1 MTRPEVILLDCAAG
15 VPMFPGLA
23 DEYPALARQYGMNPH
38 GVTCYAEDARRVI
51 LDAERRLLAL
61 CGTSSS
67 EAGVVWCAT
76 GTEAV
81 NLALRGFPWKTT
93 DASIAL
99 DLGAHPAVRETA
111 RALRGHPVQGFLVQP
126 DGTVLFPSQATPE
139 TPPALAALSLVNN
152 ETGVVWNGDRD
163 AFPTGCAVVLDACQA
178 FGKHPLPWHAADL
191 LILSS
196 RKLGGP
202 ATGAALVYRKS
213 LRLKPVITGG
223 GQQNGLRSGT
233 LDTVSIL
240 LFVKAAEMACQNQR
254 ENWTNAVA
262 LNRTL
267 RCAIARLGQG
277 RWPVFSPETASP
289 YICYFAI
296 PGYEGAII
304 ARALA
309 EKYGVVIGTGSACS
323 AESRQTSP
331 LLRALGIPDD
341 LARCAL
347 RVSFSAHTTSAD
359 LARFLDALPEVLKN
373 Y

>member
-1 MTRPEVILLDCAAG
+1 MTRQEVTHLDCAAG
-15 VPMFPGLA
+15 VPMLPALA
-23 DEYPALARQYGMNPH
+23 DEYPILVQQYGWNPH
-38 GVTCYAEDARRVI
+38 GLTCYAEDARRV
-51 LDAERRLLAL
+51 LLSAERRLLAL
-61 CGTSSS
+61 CGTTPS

-76 GTEAV
+76 GTEAA
-81 NLALRGFPWKTT
+81 NLALRGFPWKT
-93 DASIAL
+93 AEAPIAL
-99 DLGAHPAVRETA
+99 DLGAHPALRETA
-111 RALRGHPVQGFLVQP
+111 KALRTHPLQGFLVQP
-126 DGTVLFPSQATPE
+126 DGMVHFTSQATPE

-163 AFPTGCAVVLDACQA
+163 AFPTGCAIVLDACQA

-213 LRLKPVITGG
+213 LRLNPIITGG

-240 LFVKAAEMACQNQR
+240 LFVKAAELACKNQR
-254 ENWTNAVA
+254 QSWTNASA
-262 LNRTL
+262 LNHTL
-267 RCAIARLGQG
+267 RHAIAQLGQG
-277 RWPVFSPETASP
+277 RWPIFSPETASP

-304 ARALA
+304 ARTLA
-309 EKYGVVIGTGSACS
+309 EKYGIIIGTGSACS
-323 AESRQTSP
+323 AESNHTSP
-331 LLRALGIPDD
+331 LLKALGVSDD

-347 RVSFSAHTTSAD
+347 RVSFSAHTTPDD
-359 LARFLDALPEVLKN
+359 LARLLKVLPQVLKE